1 MKHTPSTHRPSHSKK
16 IARWLSWH
24 NLWSAV
30 YAFTSRIRQRRVPV
44 VLQMNQS
51 ECGAACLAMIL
62 SYHGR
67 STTLDECRS
76 TCGPGRDG
84 LTAKALAVAA
94 RTFGLRVKAY
104 TISLLELKRVQLPA
118 IVHWNFNHFVV
129 VERWTA
135 NHVYIVDPSGGRRRL
150 TIEAFDEGFTGVTL
164 SFEPGLQFRSRRK
177 TEASPWRN
185 YFGYMLHTPGVRL
198 ILIQVLAA
206 SLLLQLIGLAPP
218 VFTKVIVDSV
228 LPHQVGSLMNALG
241 IGIVVLVLSFSV
253 VSYLRSALLI
263 YLRARLDSR
272 LMLGFFE
279 HLLTLPVSYFQRR
292 SSGDLLM
299 RLGSNVTLREM
310 LTSQS
315 VSTVLDTGM
324 VMTYLVI
331 LLAVAPMYSAIVVS
345 IGLAQVLLV
354 VGTSWR
360 MHNLMQRDL
369 EAQAKSQS
377 YQVEALGGIAAL
389 KASGGEI
396 RALENWTDLFFN
408 QLNVSIERSQLSALI
423 STAVAALRILAPLL
437 LLWVGALYVL
447 NGSMS
452 LGTMLALNT
461 LAVSFLIPLSSLAAT
476 GQQLQ
481 LVGAHLERIADVIKT
496 EPEQNPEA
504 VQKAPELI
512 GQLELKNVSFQYDPN
527 ASKALQGISFS
538 VEPGQKVALVG
549 RTGSGKSTLAMLLLG
564 LYEATEGEV
573 LWDGQSAKGL
583 DYRSLRSQFG
593 VVLQETSLFS
603 DSIRRNIAFND
614 PAMPL
619 ERVVEAA
626 RLAAIHEDIVRMPMG
641 YETLIAE
648 NGSALSGGQR
658 QRLALARA
666 LAARPAV
673 LLLDEATSHLDTL
686 TERTVDQN
694 LSSLNCTRIVIAH
707 RLSTV
712 WNADLIIVLDNGMV
726 AEQGTCDEL
735 IAQDGLY
742 ASLVRRQ
749 QEVRGGLQELVAS
762 ASTSNAPDTGFFD
775 LTVTDRNQRSYQ
787 SRVWDSDHGRS

>member
-1 MKHTPSTHRPSHSKK
+1 MLH
-16 IARWLSWH
+16 
-24 NLWSAV
+24 
-30 YAFTSRIRQRRVPV
+30 IRRRRVPV

-62 SYHGR
+62 GYHGR
-67 STTLDECRS
+67 STPLEECRD

-94 RTFGLRVKAY
+94 RTYGLRVKAY
-104 TISLLELKRVQLPA
+104 TISLLEFKRVQLPA
-118 IVHWNFNHFVV
+118 IVHWNFDHFVV

-135 NHVYIVDPSGGRRRL
+135 HHVHIVDPSGGRRRL

-164 SFEPGLQFRSRRK
+164 SFEPGLRFRGRRK
-177 TEASPWRN
+177 TEALPWRD
-185 YFGYMLHTPGVRL
+185 YFGYMLRTPGVRL
-198 ILIQVLAA
+198 ILVQVLVA
-206 SLLLQLIGLAPP
+206 SLFLQLIGLAPP
-218 VFTKVIVDSV
+218 VFTKVIVDAI
-228 LPHQVGSLMNALG
+228 LPHQIGSLMNALG
-241 IGIVVLVLSFSV
+241 IGIVILVLSFSV
-253 VSYLRSALLI
+253 VSYLRTALLI

-279 HLLTLPVSYFQRR
+279 HLLTLPISYFQRR

-299 RLGSNVTLREM
+299 RLGSNVTLRET

-315 VSTVLDTGM
+315 ISTILDTGM
-324 VMTYLVI
+324 VVTYLVV
-331 LLAVAPMYSAIVVS
+331 LLAVAPGYAAIVVS
-345 IGLAQVLLV
+345 IGLVQILLI
-354 VGTSWR
+354 VGTSRR

-389 KASGGEI
+389 KASGGEV
-396 RALENWTDLFFN
+396 RALEHWTDLFFN
-408 QLNVSIERSQLSALI
+408 QMNVSIERSQLSALI

-447 NGSMS
+447 SGNMS

-461 LAVSFLIPLSSLAAT
+461 LAVSLLVPLSSLAAT

-481 LVGAHLERIADVIKT
+481 LVGAHLERIADVIKA
-496 EPEQNPEA
+496 EPEQNPET
-504 VQKAPELI
+504 VRKAPELT

-527 ASKALQGISFS
+527 ASNALQGVSFS

-573 LWDGQSAKGL
+573 LWDARSVKGL
-583 DYRSLRSQFG
+583 NYHSLRSQFG

-614 PAMPL
+614 PAIPL

-641 YETLIAE
+641 YETVIAE
-648 NGSALSGGQR
+648 GGSALSGGQR

-666 LAARPAV
+666 LAVRPAV
-673 LLLDEATSHLDTL
+673 LLLDEATSHLDTA
-686 TERTVDQN
+686 TERIVDEN
-694 LSSLNCTRIVIAH
+694 LNSLNCTRIVIAH
-707 RLSTV
+707 RLSTI
-712 WNADLIIVLDNGMV
+712 WNADLIIVLDNGAV
-726 AEQGTCDEL
+726 AEQGTCNEL
-735 IAQDGLY
+735 LAQDGLY
-742 ASLVRRQ
+742 ASLVRHQ
-749 QEVRGGLQELVAS
+749 QEVGGGSQKLVFP
-762 ASTSNAPDTGFFD
+762 ASTGDTPTQGSSI
-775 LTVTDRNQRSYQ
+775 RP
-787 SRVWDSDHGRS
+787 